1 MLKSS
6 TLKFLRELE
15 KNNNRPWFNENK
27 PKFQEA
33 KQDFEMFIAEFLNR
47 LAKVDPDVA
56 DLESKSCV
64 FRIYR
69 DVRFSKDKSPY
80 KTNFGA
86 SMNKGGR
93 KVSFP
98 GYYIHVK
105 PDECFIGGGL
115 YHPEKKMLNA
125 VRQEIDY
132 NENEFLRIVENKKF
146 KEVFGNIFGDRLK
159 KAPKGYQPD
168 NPMIEWLK
176 MKDFVFMH
184 EFDEEIL
191 LKEDGMDSLIGKMKL
206 LKPFVQFIKQPFYD
220 EI

>member
-33 KQDFEMFIAEFLNR
+33 KQDFEMFIAEFINR

-105 PDECFIGGGL
+105 PGESFIGGGL

-132 NENEFLRIVENKKF
+132 NENEFLRIVEIKKF
-146 KEVFGNIFGDRLK
+146 RDIFGDIYGDRLK

-191 LKEDGMDSLIGKMKL
+191 LKEDGMDYLIGKMKL

-220 EI
+220 E